1 MRIDSIFDQN
11 KIIRCTECS
20 GSKLYLNE
28 VKMKLKTSCEYFV
41 RNSKENTMQY
51 DSIDGH
57 NKSVIEYILVNGT
70 IPCSKDD
77 WGETALHI
85 TVKGN
90 PDICVVLLTYEEE
103 ANVDAFCDKRCMTI
117 YLLKKGAD
125 HSLKD
130 HHGKTALHYAAEE
143 GSQDVCQILVSY
155 GADVNCLTS
164 EISDKRYNETPL
176 HLAILYNETCVAKYL
191 LKNGADHSLRDGF
204 GKTALHNAAL
214 KGNLDVFKQLVL
226 NGANIN
232 CLTSRKKTAIS
243 LALHEANYLK
253 KHPNHPMCPSKN
265 CLHSFK
271 KNMAVVEYILE
282 NRAVYHPIITRD
294 EYEIILEIFLQ
305 DPFFHDARKK
315 IWCLKQVVLND
326 ANINRFTSMKK
337 TAISFALH
345 RAICLKKHPNHPIF
359 PSKNCRHSFKK
370 NMAVF
375 EYILENRAVY
385 HPIITRDEY
394 EIILGIFLQDPF
406 LDEARKKI
414 WFGRLYNFID
424 FNFFK
429 EPITLKSISRKVIR
443 KHIDLANKL
452 DDVSSFNIPE
462 SLKNYLMYEN
472 EFRFYMNI

>member
-1 MRIDSIFDQN
+1 MS
-11 KIIRCTECS
+11 
-20 GSKLYLNE
+20 YE

-57 NKSVIEYILVNGT
+57 NKSVIAIFVNGT
-70 IPCSKDD
+70 IPCSKGE

-90 PDICVVLLTYEEE
+90 PDISVVLLTYEEE

-214 KGNLDVFKQLVL
+214 KGNLDVFKQLIL
-226 NGANIN
+226 NGAKIN
-232 CLTSRKKTAIS
+232 CLTSRNERPICLVLCRASYYIKKNT
-243 LALHEANYLK
+243 EFTK
-253 KHPNHPMCPSKN
+253 
-265 CLHSFK
+265 FK
-271 KNMAVVEYILE
+271 KCMAVVEYILE
-282 NRAVYHPIITRD
+282 NKAVYHPIITRD
-294 EYEIILEIFLQ
+294 EYEGI
-305 DPFFHDARKK
+305 
-315 IWCLKQVVLND
+315 V
-326 ANINRFTSMKK
+326 
-337 TAISFALH
+337 
-345 RAICLKKHPNHPIF
+345 
-359 PSKNCRHSFKK
+359 
-370 NMAVF
+370 
-375 EYILENRAVY
+375 
-385 HPIITRDEY
+385 
-394 EIILGIFLQDPF
+394 GIFLHHPF
-406 LDEARKKI
+406 LDEAQKKI
-414 WFGRLYNFID
+414 WFCRLYID
-424 FNFFK
+424 SNFFK
-429 EPITLKSISRKVIR
+429 EPLTLKSISRKVIR
-443 KHIDLANKL
+443 KHIDPANKL
-452 DDVSSFNIPE
+452 
-462 SLKNYLMYEN
+462 MT
-472 EFRFYMNI
+472 